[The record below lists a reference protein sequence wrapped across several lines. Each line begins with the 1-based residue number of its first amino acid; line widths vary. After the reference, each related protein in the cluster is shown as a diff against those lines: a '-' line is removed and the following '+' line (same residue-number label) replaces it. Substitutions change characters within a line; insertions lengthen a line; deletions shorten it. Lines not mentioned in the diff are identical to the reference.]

1 MTETETAQ
9 AAKPVGKQGKR
20 KALRENRSDPI
31 GDMLARIRNGLT
43 RGLGTVRCQGSM
55 KKRRVLDVL
64 SGEGFIRGYRVVE
77 GPTGLSEIE
86 IDLKY
91 FEGQPAIR
99 ELKRISKPG
108 RRAYYGAAEL
118 PSVRNGLGVA
128 IVSTNRGVMSD
139 AAARELNVGG
149 EVVCTVF

>member
-1 MTETETAQ
+1 MTNTETASGVVKQ
-9 AAKPVGKQGKR
+9 QGKR
-20 KALRENRSDPI
+20 HVLRENRSDPI

-43 RGLGTVRCQGSM
+43 RGLGAVRCQGSN
-55 KKRRVLDVL
+55 KKRRVLEVL
-64 SGEGFIRGYRVVE
+64 ANEGYIRGFRVAD

-91 FEGQPAIR
+91 FEGQPAIK

-108 RRAYYGAAEL
+108 RRAYYAATDL

-139 AAARELNVGG
+139 AEARELNVGG